1 MIIPDFKPFGGQHC
15 ETTATGT
22 LLKQLGIELSEPM
35 LFGMGEGLGFIYW
48 KMKTMDFPFLGG
60 RIKPDLLTRNI
71 AQNLHLD
78 LIVQETS
85 SKQKA
90 WEQVKALVDNGQAV
104 GLKLDCFYLQ
114 YFTQPVHFAGHYVA
128 LYGYDHE
135 NAYLVDTRQQGGLV
149 KTSLESLALARA
161 AKGPMASKNLF
172 YILRKTAKNQDI
184 NTSIVSAIRNNA
196 NEYLNPPIT
205 NIGYK
210 GILKTSSE
218 IVKWF
223 QTSKNVAAEFSN
235 LASIMER
242 GGTGGALFR
251 NLYRDFLRE
260 SYELLQLDQLNA
272 AYGQFAEIA
281 SLWTLVA
288 QLFEQVSCTKDIK
301 FVHQASGLL
310 KTLAEKEK
318 KVMELLSTI

>member
-35 LFGMGEGLGFIYW
+35 LFGLGEGLGFIYW

-71 AQNLHLD
+71 AKNLHLD

>member
-35 LFGMGEGLGFIYW
+35 LFGLGEGLGFIYW

-223 QTSKNVAAEFSN
+223 QTSKSVAAEFSN

>member
-35 LFGMGEGLGFIYW
+35 LFGLGEGLGFIYW

-318 KVMELLSTI
+318 KVMELLSTL

>member
-1 MIIPDFKPFGGQHC
+1 MIIPDFRPFGGQHC

-35 LFGMGEGLGFIYW
+35 LFGLGEGLGFIYW

-260 SYELLQLDQLNA
+260 SYE
-272 AYGQFAEIA
+272 
-281 SLWTLVA
+281 
-288 QLFEQVSCTKDIK
+288 
-301 FVHQASGLL
+301 
-310 KTLAEKEK
+310 
-318 KVMELLSTI
+318 